1 MRKVFVTETLPLVIT
16 WRFKLGDLI
25 VYTIE
30 KAESSDLHL
39 TLIHHIHVIA
49 SLSYM
54 FTLCNFYL
62 TGLQGDEL

>member
-49 SLSYM
+49 
-54 FTLCNFYL
+54 LCLICLPYVIFI
-62 TGLQGDEL
+62 